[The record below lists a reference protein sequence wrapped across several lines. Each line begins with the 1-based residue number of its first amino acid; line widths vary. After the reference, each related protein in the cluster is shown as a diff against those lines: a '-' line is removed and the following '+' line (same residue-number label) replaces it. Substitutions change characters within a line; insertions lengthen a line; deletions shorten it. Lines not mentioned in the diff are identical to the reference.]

1 MLTIQL
7 ILKRKTPIQMTKKTD
22 AHHASFRDPS
32 GYMFYDGKTL
42 RRVINP
48 IYFPQYNK
56 LTESGFFKT
65 LISNGLLIS
74 HEETSV
80 SSEEIIITPEKIPF
94 ITNPYEWSFEQ
105 YKHAALHTLK
115 IQKYA
120 LSKGF
125 ILKDASSYNVTFYK
139 GKPVFI
145 DTLSF
150 DFYEEGT
157 PWRAYKQFITHFLGP
172 LVLAKYHGTEI
183 FKMMQTHIDG
193 IPVKLISSLLPTR
206 SKLSSVL
213 YPNIHLLAKMESKH
227 SEDYKAET
235 KITKLSKKA
244 QENIL
249 ESLYDYIKN
258 LSLKESSEWGDYYSK
273 TNYDEAAF
281 EAKKTLIKSWIKPLA
296 PQKLIDVGGNDGTFA
311 RTVIDSVPDI
321 IVTDI
326 DSNAVD
332 FNYQQLQKNK
342 ETNMLPFVCDVLQ
355 PAPGIGFNNTER
367 NSLIKRLAAYAPD
380 VTMALA
386 LIHHIT
392 LSGNVPF
399 EKSAEFF
406 ASFSKY
412 LIIEFPTRADSWVTS
427 LLVRKREF
435 INHFDFYNEEA
446 FEKGYLNY
454 FTLEKK
460 ETVEGTNRLL
470 YLLKNKRYESQ

>member
-1 MLTIQL
+1 
-7 ILKRKTPIQMTKKTD
+7 MTNHKNNI
-22 AHHASFRDPS
+22 HQASFRDPS
-32 GYMFYDGKTL
+32 GYMFHDGKTL
-42 RRVINP
+42 RRCINP
-48 IYFPQYNK
+48 IYFPQYKK

-65 LISNGLLIS
+65 LIDNGLLIP
-74 HEETSV
+74 HVETSA
-80 SSEEIIITPEKIPF
+80 SEEKIVITPEEIPF

-105 YKHAALHTLK
+105 FKHAALHTLK

-125 ILKDASSYNVTFYK
+125 ILKDASAYNVTFHK
-139 GKPVFI
+139 GKPIFI

-157 PWRAYKQFITHFLGP
+157 PWRAYKQFITHFFGP
-172 LVLAKYHGTEI
+172 LVLAKYHGTEV
-183 FKMMQTHIDG
+183 FKMLQTHIDG
-193 IPVKLISSLLPTR
+193 IPVKLIASMLPGK
-206 SKLSSVL
+206 SKLSSTL
-213 YPNIHLLAKMESKH
+213 FTNIHLLAKMESKH

-235 KITKLSKKA
+235 KVAKLSKKA
-244 QENIL
+244 QNNIL
-249 ESLYDYIKN
+249 ESLFDYIKK
-258 LSLKESSEWGDYYSK
+258 LEIKEASEWGDYYNK
-273 TNYDEAAF
+273 TNYETAAF
-281 EAKKTLIKSWIKPLA
+281 QAKKELIKAWVAPLQ

-311 RTVIDSVPDI
+311 RTVLDKVPHI

-332 FNYQQLQKNK
+332 YNYKQIQQNK

-367 NSLIKRLAAYAPD
+367 SSLIERLQEYAPD

-406 ASFSKY
+406 AKFSEN
-412 LIIEFPTRADSWVTS
+412 LIIEFPTREDSWVVS

-435 INHFDFYNEEA
+435 INHFDFYNEANFEA
-446 FEKGYLNY
+446 GYKK
-454 FTLEKK
+454 FFHLEKK
-460 ETVEGTNRLL
+460 EAVSGTKRVL
-470 YLLKNKRYESQ
+470 YLFKKMK